1 MNLYQKTERCRDH
14 QMSYT
19 TFVRNKNKKLEQ
31 AFQAIED
38 AKRILSELE
47 QMTVR
52 SAEGNLPDIG
62 ETAHLTHGLRN
73 AVDQI
78 LVGIV
83 ESVMLPDG
91 REAA

>member
-1 MNLYQKTERCRDH
+1 MT
-14 QMSYT
+14 YT
-19 TFVRNKNKKLEQ
+19 AFVRNRNQKLEQ

-52 SAEGNLPDIG
+52 SANGQLPDIG
-62 ETAHLTHGLRN
+62 QTAHLTHGLRE
-73 AVDQI
+73 AVDRI

-83 ESVMLPDG
+83 ESATLPNG
-91 REAA
+91 EAA

>member
-1 MNLYQKTERCRDH
+1 MNFYERKN
-14 QMSYT
+14 QLWTST
-19 TFVRNKNKKLEQ
+19 TYARFVRTRNQKIEQ

-62 ETAHLTHGLRN
+62 ETSHLTHGLRN

>member
-31 AFQAIED
+31 AFQNIEEG
-38 AKRILSELE
+38 KRILSELE

-91 REAA
+91 QEAA

>member
-1 MNLYQKTERCRDH
+1 MTYA
-14 QMSYT
+14 
-19 TFVRNKNKKLEQ
+19 TFIRNRNQRLEQ

-91 REAA
+91 QEAA

>member
-1 MNLYQKTERCRDH
+1 MTLMTYA
-14 QMSYT
+14 
-19 TFVRNKNKKLEQ
+19 TFIRNRNRKIEQ

-38 AKRILSELE
+38 AKSNLSELE

-52 SAEGNLPDIG
+52 SAKGNLPDIG

-91 REAA
+91 QEAA

>member
-1 MNLYQKTERCRDH
+1 
-14 QMSYT
+14 MSYT

>member
-1 MNLYQKTERCRDH
+1 MTLMTYA
-14 QMSYT
+14 
-19 TFVRNKNKKLEQ
+19 TFVRNRNQKLEQ

-91 REAA
+91 QEAA